1 MDSVGDPFC
10 DVRIIPEARIDW
22 LIIAEIA
29 GEYAGFLYW
38 HLGER
43 PFFAPQVE
51 RFAHIR
57 EIQVLGKFQG
67 QGGGRKLVVYALER
81 LRTLGT
87 QNVFLATAETNK
99 AARHLYE
106 SLGFRTFR
114 KQVQYTLEIE
124 RIGSVR
130 IRKLF
135 S

>member
-29 GEYAGFLYW
+29 GEYAAFLYW

-57 EIQVLGKFQG
+57 EIQVLEKLQG

-114 KQVQYTLEIE
+114 KQIQYTLGNREDWVCQNSQTI
-124 RIGSVR
+124 
-130 IRKLF
+130 
-135 S
+135 

>member
-10 DVRIIPEARIDW
+10 DVRIIHEARIDW

-29 GEYAGFLYW
+29 GEYAAFLYW

-57 EIQVLGKFQG
+57 EIQVLEKLQG

-114 KQVQYTLEIE
+114 NRFGIL
-124 RIGSVR
+124 
-130 IRKLF
+130 
-135 S
+135 